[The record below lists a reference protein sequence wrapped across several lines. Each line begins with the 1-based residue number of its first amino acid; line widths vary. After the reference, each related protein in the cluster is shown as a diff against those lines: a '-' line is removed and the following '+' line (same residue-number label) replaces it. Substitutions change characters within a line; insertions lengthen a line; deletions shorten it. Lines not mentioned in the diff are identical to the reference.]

1 MRLGAKPFLWK
12 WVLFAWEWKMTA
24 PYQRRSTY
32 PRFETEARGN
42 SEMAY
47 YTILGFQK
55 IKSKSKQE
63 NYSLLTNFGNTIPA
77 LRAYNSMSSLN
88 AENIR
93 NTLKH
98 THIYIYVF
106 FFSSFALL
114 FSFLFFLFLFLFFCF
129 CHFAFFSLELWL
141 VRLSN
146 ILILRFT
153 VTLPLIF
160 PSIIMIIFCSNYL
173 TEGAHSL

>member
-1 MRLGAKPFLWK
+1 
-12 WVLFAWEWKMTA
+12 MTA
-24 PYQRRSTY
+24 PYQRLSTY
-32 PRFETEARGN
+32 PRFEREARGN

-98 THIYIYVF
+98 THIYIYMYF
-106 FFSSFALL
+106 FFFLCSFIL
-114 FSFLFFLFLFLFFCF
+114 FSFLFVFVFVFLFLSFRFF
-129 CHFAFFSLELWL
+129 
-141 VRLSN
+141 
-146 ILILRFT
+146 
-153 VTLPLIF
+153 
-160 PSIIMIIFCSNYL
+160 
-173 TEGAHSL
+173 

>member
-1 MRLGAKPFLWK
+1 
-12 WVLFAWEWKMTA
+12 MTA
-24 PYQRRSTY
+24 PYQRLSTY
-32 PRFETEARGN
+32 PSFEREARGN

-88 AENIR
+88 AENMR

-98 THIYIYVF
+98 THTYIYIYIYICIF
-106 FFSSFALL
+106 FFFLCSFIF
-114 FSFLFFLFLFLFFCF
+114 FSFVLFLFLFFSF
-129 CHFAFFSLELWL
+129 CHFAFFSLEL
-141 VRLSN
+141 
-146 ILILRFT
+146 
-153 VTLPLIF
+153 
-160 PSIIMIIFCSNYL
+160 
-173 TEGAHSL
+173 

>member
-1 MRLGAKPFLWK
+1 MRLGAQPFLWK

-106 FFSSFALL
+106 FFLPLL
-114 FSFLFFLFLFLFFCF
+114 FYFLLFVCFCLFFFSF

-146 ILILRFT
+146 IFILRFT
-153 VTLPLIF
+153 VACLLYT
-160 PSIIMIIFCSNYL
+160 SDAAD
-173 TEGAHSL
+173 E

>member
-1 MRLGAKPFLWK
+1 
-12 WVLFAWEWKMTA
+12 
-24 PYQRRSTY
+24 
-32 PRFETEARGN
+32 
-42 SEMAY
+42 MAY

-98 THIYIYVF
+98 KYIYIYMYF
-106 FFSSFALL
+106 FFFLCSFIF
-114 FSFLFFLFLFLFFCF
+114 FSFVLFLFLFFSF
-129 CHFAFFSLELWL
+129 CHFAFFSLEL
-141 VRLSN
+141 
-146 ILILRFT
+146 
-153 VTLPLIF
+153 
-160 PSIIMIIFCSNYL
+160 
-173 TEGAHSL
+173 

>member
-1 MRLGAKPFLWK
+1 
-12 WVLFAWEWKMTA
+12 MTA

-106 FFSSFALL
+106 FFLPLL
-114 FSFLFFLFLFLFFCF
+114 FYFLFFCF
-129 CHFAFFSLELWL
+129 VFFF
-141 VRLSN
+141 LSF
-146 ILILRFT
+146 RF
-153 VTLPLIF
+153 F
-160 PSIIMIIFCSNYL
+160 
-173 TEGAHSL
+173 

>member
-1 MRLGAKPFLWK
+1 
-12 WVLFAWEWKMTA
+12 MTA
-24 PYQRRSTY
+24 PYQRLSTY

-63 NYSLLTNFGNTIPA
+63 DYSLLTNFGNTIPA

-93 NTLKH
+93 NTLKN
-98 THIYIYVF
+98 IYIYKCIF
-106 FFSSFALL
+106 FFFLCSFIF
-114 FSFLFFLFLFLFFCF
+114 FSFVLFLFLFFSF
-129 CHFAFFSLELWL
+129 CHFAFFSLEL
-141 VRLSN
+141 
-146 ILILRFT
+146 
-153 VTLPLIF
+153 
-160 PSIIMIIFCSNYL
+160 
-173 TEGAHSL
+173 

>member
-1 MRLGAKPFLWK
+1 
-12 WVLFAWEWKMTA
+12 MTA

-106 FFSSFALL
+106 FFLPLL
-114 FSFLFFLFLFLFFCF
+114 FYFLFFSFCF
-129 CHFAFFSLELWL
+129 CFCFFVFVISLFL
-141 VRLSN
+141 
-146 ILILRFT
+146 
-153 VTLPLIF
+153 
-160 PSIIMIIFCSNYL
+160 
-173 TEGAHSL
+173 A

>member
-1 MRLGAKPFLWK
+1 
-12 WVLFAWEWKMTA
+12 MTA

-88 AENIR
+88 AEHIR

-106 FFSSFALL
+106 FFLPLL
-114 FSFLFFLFLFLFFCF
+114 FYFLFFSFCF
-129 CHFAFFSLELWL
+129 CFCFFVFVISLFL
-141 VRLSN
+141 
-146 ILILRFT
+146 
-153 VTLPLIF
+153 
-160 PSIIMIIFCSNYL
+160 
-173 TEGAHSL
+173 A